1 MKEEFHA
8 LLRNALKSGEA
19 GYFHIG
25 KGPLCRKFTFDGRV
39 IHNGNGQTL
48 NWFPS
53 APEILESI
61 EEEDET
67 VSHEEQTFD
76 FAQINEAIQN
86 IEKDIKTSEDAA
98 KHEREKLEK
107 AGALWRGVGW

>member
-1 MKEEFHA
+1 MILEASRRSQAAKILA
-8 LLRNALKSGEA
+8 RLDLDLQTLLFSKMDGTIVEALKS
-19 GYFHIG
+19 
-25 KGPLCRKFTFDGRV
+25 RV
-39 IHNGNGQTL
+39 SDI
-48 NWFPS
+48 P
-53 APEILESI
+53 PESI